1 GRLVLTNFHYGQ
13 MELDYLRKKD
23 KKLGEAI
30 DRIGFIEREV
40 IPDLFT
46 ALVNS
51 IVAQQISIKAVDT
64 IWGRM
69 EERFGEITAP
79 NIAKQAV
86 EDVQQCGMTMKK
98 AIWIKSIAE
107 SVCTGDLDLNELAQ
121 LPDEEVCRRLCLLD
135 GIGLWTAEMLMTFS
149 LQRKDVVS
157 WGDLAIRRG
166 MMRLYHHKKLDKA
179 KFERYKKRYSPYGT
193 IASLYLWRI
202 SVE

>member
-1 GRLVLTNFHYGQ
+1 MANFQYGQ

-51 IVAQQISIKAVDT
+51 IVAQQISMKAVDT
-64 IWGRM
+64 IWRRM
-69 EERFGEITAP
+69 EERFGEITAE
-79 NIAKQAV
+79 NMARQAV

-98 AIWIKSIAE
+98 AVWIKSIAD
-107 SVCTGDLDLNELAQ
+107 SVCSGDLDLDELAQ
-121 LPDEEVCRRLCLLD
+121 LSDEEVCRRLCLLN

-179 KFERYKKRYSPYGT
+179 KFERYKRRYSPYGT

>member
-1 GRLVLTNFHYGQ
+1 MAIFQYGQ
-13 MELDYLRKKD
+13 KELDYLKKKD

-51 IVAQQISIKAVDT
+51 IVAQQISMKAVDT

-69 EERFGEITAP
+69 QERFGEITAE
-79 NIAKQAV
+79 NMAQQAV
-86 EDVQQCGMTMKK
+86 EDVQRCGMTMKK
-98 AIWIKSIAE
+98 AVWIKSIADAVSSGE
-107 SVCTGDLDLNELAQ
+107 LDLNELSL
-121 LPDEEVCRRLCLLD
+121 LPDEEVCRRLCSLN

-166 MMRLYHHKKLDKA
+166 MMKLYRHKKLDKE
-179 KFERYKKRYSPYGT
+179 KFERYRRRYSPYGT

>member
-1 GRLVLTNFHYGQ
+1 MTNFHYGQ

-98 AIWIKSIAE
+98 AVWIQSIAE

-121 LPDEEVCRRLCLLD
+121 LPDKEVCRRLCLLD

>member
-1 GRLVLTNFHYGQ
+1 MAIFQYGQ
-13 MELDYLRKKD
+13 KELDYLKKKD

-30 DRIGFIEREV
+30 ERIGFIEREV

-51 IVAQQISIKAVDT
+51 IVAQQISMKAVDT

-69 EERFGEITAP
+69 QERFGEITAE
-79 NIAKQAV
+79 NMAEQAV
-86 EDVQQCGMTMKK
+86 EAVQQCGMTMKK
-98 AIWIKSIAE
+98 AVWIKNIAE
-107 SVCTGDLDLNELAQ
+107 AVSQGELDLNELSQ
-121 LPDEEVCRRLCLLD
+121 LPDEEVCRRLCSLN

-166 MMRLYHHKKLDKA
+166 MMKLYRHKKLDRER
-179 KFERYKKRYSPYGT
+179 FERYRRRYSPYGT
-193 IASLYLWRI
+193 IAALYLWRI

>member
-1 GRLVLTNFHYGQ
+1 

-51 IVAQQISIKAVDT
+51 IVAQQISMKAVDT
-64 IWGRM
+64 IWRRM
-69 EERFGEITAP
+69 EERFGEITAE
-79 NIAKQAV
+79 NMAKQAV
-86 EDVQQCGMTMKK
+86 EDIQQCGMTMKK
-98 AIWIKSIAE
+98 AVWIKSIAD
-107 SVCTGDLDLNELAQ
+107 SVSSGDLDLNELAQ
-121 LPDEEVCRRLCLLD
+121 LPDEEVCRRLCLLN

-179 KFERYKKRYSPYGT
+179 KFERYKRRYSPYGT

>member
-1 GRLVLTNFHYGQ
+1 MTNFHYGQ

>member
-1 GRLVLTNFHYGQ
+1 VAIFQYGQ
-13 MELDYLRKKD
+13 KELDYLKKKD

-30 DRIGFIEREV
+30 ERIGFIEREV

-51 IVAQQISIKAVDT
+51 IVAQQISLKAVDT
-64 IWGRM
+64 IWRRM
-69 EERFGEITAP
+69 QERFGKITAE
-79 NIAKQAV
+79 NMAEQAV
-86 EDVQQCGMTMKK
+86 EAVQQCGMTMKK
-98 AIWIKSIAE
+98 AVWIKNIAE
-107 SVCTGDLDLNELAQ
+107 AVSQGELDLNELSQ
-121 LPDEEVCRRLCLLD
+121 LSDEEVCRRLCSLN

>member
-1 GRLVLTNFHYGQ
+1 MANFQYGQ

-30 DRIGFIEREV
+30 DRIGYIEREV

-46 ALVNS
+46 ALINS
-51 IVAQQISIKAVDT
+51 IVAQQISMKAVDT
-64 IWGRM
+64 IWRRM
-69 EERFGEITAP
+69 EERFGEITAE
-79 NIAKQAV
+79 NMAKQAV

-98 AIWIKSIAE
+98 AVWIKSIAD
-107 SVCTGDLDLNELAQ
+107 SVYSGDLDLNELAQ
-121 LPDEEVCRRLCLLD
+121 LPDEEVCRRLCLLN

-179 KFERYKKRYSPYGT
+179 KFERYKRRYSPYGT

>member
-1 GRLVLTNFHYGQ
+1 MAIFQYGQ
-13 MELDYLRKKD
+13 KELDYLKKKD

-30 DRIGFIEREV
+30 KRIGFIEREV

-51 IVAQQISIKAVDT
+51 IVAQQISMKAVDT

-69 EERFGEITAP
+69 QERFGEITAE
-79 NIAKQAV
+79 NMAEQAV

-98 AIWIKSIAE
+98 AVWIKNIAKAVSQGE
-107 SVCTGDLDLNELAQ
+107 LNLNELSQ
-121 LPDEEVCRRLCLLD
+121 LSDEEVCRRLCSLN

-193 IASLYLWRI
+193 IASLYLWRL
-202 SVE
+202 SAE

>member
-1 GRLVLTNFHYGQ
+1 MAIFQYGQ
-13 MELDYLRKKD
+13 KELDYLKKKD

-30 DRIGFIEREV
+30 ERIGFIEREV

-51 IVAQQISIKAVDT
+51 IVAQQISMKAVDT

-69 EERFGEITAP
+69 QERFGEITAE
-79 NIAKQAV
+79 NMAKQAA

-98 AIWIKSIAE
+98 AVWIKNIADTVSGGE
-107 SVCTGDLDLNELAQ
+107 LDLSELSQ
-121 LPDEEVCRRLCLLD
+121 LPDEEVCRRLCSLN

-166 MMRLYHHKKLDKA
+166 MMKLYHHKKLDKA
-179 KFERYKKRYSPYGT
+179 KFERYRRRYSPYGT

>member
-1 GRLVLTNFHYGQ
+1 MANFQYGQ

-51 IVAQQISIKAVDT
+51 IVAQQISMKAVDT
-64 IWGRM
+64 IWRRM
-69 EERFGEITAP
+69 EERFGEITAE
-79 NIAKQAV
+79 NMAKQAV

-98 AIWIKSIAE
+98 AVWIKSIAD
-107 SVCTGDLDLNELAQ
+107 SVCSGDLDLDELAQ
-121 LPDEEVCRRLCLLD
+121 LSDEEVCRRLCLLN

-179 KFERYKKRYSPYGT
+179 KFERYKRRYSPYGT

>member
-1 GRLVLTNFHYGQ
+1 MAIFQYGQ
-13 MELDYLRKKD
+13 KELDYLKKKD

-30 DRIGFIEREV
+30 ERIGFIEREV

-51 IVAQQISIKAVDT
+51 IVAQQISLKAVDT

-69 EERFGEITAP
+69 QERFGEITAE
-79 NIAKQAV
+79 NMAEQAV
-86 EDVQQCGMTMKK
+86 EAVQQCGMTMKK
-98 AIWIKSIAE
+98 AVWIKDIAE
-107 SVCTGDLDLNELAQ
+107 AVSQGELDLNELSQ
-121 LPDEEVCRRLCLLD
+121 LSDEEVCRRLCSLN

-166 MMRLYHHKKLDKA
+166 MMKLYRHKKLDRER
-179 KFERYKKRYSPYGT
+179 FERYRRRYSPYGT
-193 IASLYLWRI
+193 IAALYLWRI

>member
-1 GRLVLTNFHYGQ
+1 MAIFQYGPK
-13 MELDYLRKKD
+13 ELEYLKKKD

-51 IVAQQISIKAVDT
+51 IVAQQISMKAVDT

-69 EERFGEITAP
+69 QERFGEITAE
-79 NIAKQAV
+79 NMAKQAA

-98 AIWIKSIAE
+98 AVWIKNIADAVSRGE
-107 SVCTGDLDLNELAQ
+107 LDLNELSQ
-121 LPDEEVCRRLCLLD
+121 LPDEEVCRRLCSLN

-166 MMRLYHHKKLDKA
+166 MMKLYRHKKLDKE
-179 KFERYKKRYSPYGT
+179 KFERYRRRYSPYGT

>member
-1 GRLVLTNFHYGQ
+1 

-51 IVAQQISIKAVDT
+51 IVAQQISMKAVDT

-69 EERFGEITAP
+69 EERFGEITAG

-86 EDVQQCGMTMKK
+86 EDIQQCGMTMKK
-98 AIWIKSIAE
+98 AVWIKSIAE
-107 SVCTGDLDLNELAQ
+107 SVCCGDLNLNELAQ

>member
-1 GRLVLTNFHYGQ
+1 MANFQYGQ

-51 IVAQQISIKAVDT
+51 IVAQQISMKAVDT

-69 EERFGEITAP
+69 EERFGEITAE
-79 NIAKQAV
+79 NMAKQAV

-98 AIWIKSIAE
+98 AIWIKSIAD
-107 SVCTGDLDLNELAQ
+107 SVSRGDLDLNELSQ

-166 MMRLYHHKKLDKA
+166 MMRLYHHKKLDKV
-179 KFERYKKRYSPYGT
+179 KFERYKRRYSPYGT

>member
-1 GRLVLTNFHYGQ
+1 MAIFQYGQ
-13 MELDYLRKKD
+13 KELDYLKKKD

-30 DRIGFIEREV
+30 ERIGFIEREV

-51 IVAQQISIKAVDT
+51 IVAQQISLKAVDT

-69 EERFGEITAP
+69 QERFGEITAEKM
-79 NIAKQAV
+79 AEQAV
-86 EDVQQCGMTMKK
+86 EAVQQCGMTMKK
-98 AIWIKSIAE
+98 AVWIKNIAE
-107 SVCTGDLDLNELAQ
+107 AVAQGQLDLNELSQ
-121 LPDEEVCRRLCLLD
+121 LSDEEVCRRLCSLN

>member
-1 GRLVLTNFHYGQ
+1 VAIFQYGQ
-13 MELDYLRKKD
+13 KELDYLKKKD

-30 DRIGFIEREV
+30 ERIGFIEREV

-51 IVAQQISIKAVDT
+51 IVAQQISMKAVDT
-64 IWGRM
+64 IWRRM
-69 EERFGEITAP
+69 QERFGKITAE
-79 NIAKQAV
+79 NMAEQAV
-86 EDVQQCGMTMKK
+86 EAVQQCGMTMKK
-98 AIWIKSIAE
+98 AVWIKNIAE
-107 SVCTGDLDLNELAQ
+107 AVSQGELDLNELSQ
-121 LPDEEVCRRLCLLD
+121 LSDEEVCRRLCSLN

>member
-1 GRLVLTNFHYGQ
+1 MTNFHYGQ

-98 AIWIKSIAE
+98 AVWIKSIAE